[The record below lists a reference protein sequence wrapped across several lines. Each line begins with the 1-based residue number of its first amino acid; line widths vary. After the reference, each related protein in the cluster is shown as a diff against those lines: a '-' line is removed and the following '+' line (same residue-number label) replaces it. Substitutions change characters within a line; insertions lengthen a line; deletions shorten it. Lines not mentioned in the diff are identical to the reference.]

1 MYSIVPKNFHSLSLI
16 FLSIYVYSDVTTN
29 THLCACIFLCI
40 NAFCALMCSLSVQ
53 MFPKVYNSLWKQR
66 KDKKKKMI
74 KDKRT
79 KRWNKHKGKRTS
91 GAWDLSEK
99 RRERESRSRK
109 NGVLRENQKSKTH
122 LWLLAC
128 VSIDWEPA
136 RLTESDMQTEED
148 FPMSKGGQK
157 KNRENPSGQ
166 KLSHLYFV
174 QRSLCRTMPN
184 KEGTTVITLFLPP
197 GFPRESTHK
206 TRQPGLSRFDP
217 RGVRSHLRILKTCP
231 GAHFSRFGEVWP
243 KLIKFDQGLDQ
254 TKSKIWLTNL
264 WPLDR
269 VYRELWFDTL

>member
-1 MYSIVPKNFHSLSLI
+1 MEQTERQTDFR
-16 FLSIYVYSDVTTN
+16 
-29 THLCACIFLCI
+29 
-40 NAFCALMCSLSVQ
+40 SVR
-53 MFPKVYNSLWKQR
+53 FER
-66 KDKKKKMI
+66 E
-74 KDKRT
+74 
-79 KRWNKHKGKRTS
+79 
-91 GAWDLSEK
+91 EK
-99 RRERESRSRK
+99 RRESRSRK

-217 RGVRSHLRILKTCP
+217 RGVRSHLRTLKTWL
-231 GAHFSRFGEVWP
+231 GAHFSRFREVWSSLTKVNQGWP
-243 KLIKFDQGLDQ
+243 SLTKVWPRPWPDQKHDLIDHPLTIRKSTSRASIRYFKGKKRTRNEEVMGKTVKIGPTL
-254 TKSKIWLTNL
+254 SKIVLSVIDKT
-264 WPLDR
+264 
-269 VYRELWFDTL
+269 VYLRGDVCT